1 MSYICMLANRRGIA
15 AAGDSRLTFSH
26 LPLHLDR
33 SQKAVSYTH
42 LDSINK
48 FLGGLPRRYEAAE
61 GPCKMES
68 VLFSIDTET
77 KRCVKV
83 QRLDIM

>member
-1 MSYICMLANRRGIA
+1 MTGPVESVLGIRP
-15 AAGDSRLTFSH
+15 G
-26 LPLHLDR
+26 
-33 SQKAVSYTH
+33 
-42 LDSINK
+42 DSINK

-83 QRLDIM
+83 QRRDIM